1 MADILLQKPEAGQAT
16 TLTPAPEDRLVFEFN
31 SGDALL
37 TRVDDNLV
45 MSFEDGSS
53 LTLTDFY
60 VAYTSEN
67 MPEFV
72 IGDEVVPGEAFFAAL
87 GEDLM
92 PAAGPGAGPQGG
104 GTTVDT
110 ISPSLLDAGLD
121 SLSGRSLNLG
131 SRAAGEG
138 FDSISTTDA
147 PPTINGVIAFADA
160 GPDASP
166 NALDVFESGVGRDV
180 SGALSP
186 NIPNQQYAGDFVASG
201 RIDATDP
208 EGLDL
213 RYSIEGSGV
222 GTLGSI
228 AIDAD
233 TGEFVYT
240 FTGDAASDSLAQG
253 ETRQEIFTAVVEDPA
268 GNSDTVQ
275 IVITVTGTNDRPTFT
290 VEGENVENLSVTDGF
305 NNPHI
310 VDNDGMANSVTG
322 NVVGDDVD
330 TGATL
335 SFSVSHINPN
345 LLDQAIYDDLAE
357 VLAQVRNFKDGV
369 TGSPVVE
376 GLGDVLAQFEATD
389 FTAYLEKVSE
399 SLPKIEEAL
408 DNGLANIL
416 GNVTNAAD
424 TSAAMQE
431 VTDFLHGE
439 FGKLDDLVGHP
450 ISETIVGKF
459 TDLMNT
465 EIGKLPLEA
474 DKLDVIVQGL
484 MKSLQDILTD
494 SLSDLFD
501 KFQADFDALVAQI
514 GALEDFADNHPLS
527 EIIANANATVD
538 GFLGQLQDAVDNANA
553 NDYLDASTLPTTA
566 IVANGLYGKLE
577 LDSADSGNFTYT
589 LYTEEEAKAMG
600 PEFEAA
606 FWALQMRDDNEQ
618 ALDTEHFTV
627 YVSDEYGAWNYKNIS
642 IDVMGKN
649 DAPVIHYAND
659 MTVQESGNGIIVD
672 DKFLPNAPDL
682 GMPAAVGQVVA
693 SDIDVEKL
701 TFTVEG
707 GKELSGNPLFDT
719 VITNDYGSLYLN
731 SDTGTYSFVL
741 NNGSDATQA
750 LNEGETKV
758 FEFTFSVSD
767 GDVSDD
773 VKVKL
778 TIEGTNDQPT
788 LTLDK
793 AVLTVTE
800 DGALNKPEMEQASGQ
815 AIGQDAD
822 LHPSNDEDG
831 SKGEVLSYS
840 IEYARPELTLV
851 QEMANVLKVLGVNVN
866 EEALDAVANMTEQ
879 AYEALGTNTG
889 SATELNGLYG
899 KLSIDPDS
907 GEYTYELYT
916 EQEAKDLGPVF
927 EVAYWALKYR
937 DDNEAALNEN
947 FTVTVKDDL
956 GAWNSESLTVEV
968 YGSNDKPVILAANN
982 LTVQEAGEGIVVGD
996 KFLPNA
1002 LDLGKPAAVGQ
1013 ILAIDDINDMINN
1026 LEFNIVGGTASE
1038 GSLNLADLTGID
1050 LDALGNV
1057 DAFPYDYTI
1066 SHDFGDLYL
1075 NKDTGT
1081 YIFVVDQ
1088 DAADKLNE
1096 GEDVSFNFSFT
1107 VTDGDLTSEA
1117 KEITVTLEGTNDRPE
1132 FSVSEIEHDVYEF
1145 LGKGGSVSF
1154 AGKAEVTDA
1163 DAGDTQAFSVS
1174 YALPEF
1180 SDIAD
1185 IFNLD
1190 GTVAGQLD
1198 GIVDIT
1204 KEIYQAFAEKMPASA
1219 DAPAELNG
1227 LYGSLS
1233 LAADGS
1239 YTYTLYTWEQAVEL
1253 GPVTMAAYVALQ
1265 KRGDGD
1271 DALPTENF
1279 IVRVEDGKGA
1289 WDSQELS
1296 FNVMGTNDGPVING
1310 DLQAGVTEAGVGSSL
1325 SDDMVDGIIE
1335 STIGQITTG
1344 NETVNELLKLL
1355 GVDLEKFTLDLEA
1368 SLKESLDGKFGTL
1381 SDANALPNA
1390 DVAGKDTAMG
1400 TITVTDDD
1408 SSSFGSSPL
1417 VLLDGAKPEFKAD
1430 VLLGKLTASVLNGEL
1445 SIDLTALGS
1454 IVDVLKGFADLPKIL
1469 EGGVS
1474 VDEIRDLLQS
1484 ASELSNIVDIF
1495 DNGFDIS
1502 VLIDSI
1508 KESFEYTQEGEY
1520 GTLTLTPDVASGS
1533 YTYTYELN
1541 NDDEDTQSLGEKEVG
1556 QDSFTVKSYDIYGNE
1571 TTQEITINVEGKNDR
1586 PVLSLN
1592 DGPIVL
1598 TENDEHS
1605 YTVKGTATADDADTT
1620 AELKYFVSAAAPI
1633 IDEFA
1638 ETLQGILGE
1647 SNDPNAP
1654 SIAEALGDQISAWL
1668 TAEVALGAAKGLEEV
1683 AKVAADLTDATALRA
1698 TADSLQAQYDSA
1710 SWWQQGALWVPLQV
1724 AIGAATAAEASD
1736 AAYANAQAATAKAEE
1751 ARDDVVDGFDKIG
1764 ESGFSL
1770 DSIKEYLD
1778 KDGDGQL
1785 DAEFINADGA
1795 PELSLPGSVSSNL
1808 VTREVDG
1815 ENQTFDV
1822 QEGKY
1827 GTLEINVNTGEYT
1840 YVVDPKFNDDIQALG
1855 EGEKFEESFV
1865 IYVQDEN
1872 GAWDSKEITVTING
1886 TDDAP
1891 QIKEETATLTVD
1903 ESYLASGTKEGETPA
1918 AGEASTVAKGTVE
1931 FTSAEDMAQ
1940 GTITVGGVVFTV
1952 TKNDDGSLTLT
1963 NKDGFEVSSPDYGFI
1978 TVDPKVTYDAA
1989 SKTYTL
1995 NYTYTQDTVF
2005 DHGTSA
2011 ENDDVAA
2018 SADSFTIDIKDGKGD
2033 ATDSITVNVDIKDD
2047 APIVS
2052 LDEGAIIKAGTV
2064 HTGTWSVDLGADGG
2078 AYQISFDGGKTLR
2091 DVEFGKTMNIKGL
2104 GKLTIESDGTYTF
2117 DSNNKTQGEDFSFT
2131 LSATDSD
2138 GDVVS
2143 DTVTISMLSK
2153 LVVDTTSSAVI
2164 VIDASSGD
2172 LSAVESAIKQAGNA
2186 QVVLFGSQSD
2196 IDKFDMSALS
2206 GYDVKLAGSSS
2217 DLTSALTVA
2226 NGIVD
2231 SLAAA
2236 SSQPVNVVVACN
2248 GDQPVEVANMPNT
2261 VKFGDIPQD
2270 GHWGV
2275 VSEILFDIS
2284 GKQPGDSW
2292 TSKGVAAN
2300 IIGDKVTEKE
2310 YELTLGVDKNGNL
2323 FVTAT
2328 VVGGNETV
2336 STSQFSEKMLE
2347 SFDSTSTIKWPG
2359 FDYASAEEQA
2369 RLAAQEAAEKAL
2381 KDLNDSVEN
2390 AGGELVV
2397 VGDHSLDLP
2406 KKVSTDLNDLEESID
2421 GSKVGDILVGGMTTE
2436 DLQAVTGK
2444 TDEEDIIRTLQQDPE
2459 WLTQQDLSAY
2469 DDGGDDT
2476 INAGKGNDIAYGGAG
2491 DDTIYGGKGADSLFG
2506 GEGDDSIYGG
2516 KGADSIYGGAG
2527 ADLLDGGT
2535 GDDIFFADVK
2545 DTVLGGDGNDLIIM
2559 SGFDSVN
2566 IDDVL
2571 SVDGGNGIDILLSGV
2586 TSLMD
2591 AEKLI
2596 NNSGVSNVEIMMFGK
2611 DGADADAIEAA
2622 KALQEQLQGKDE
2634 KTGLTDADLTG
2645 WTNKGS
2651 SIDGYTQ
2658 FESEDDKMTILIQS
2672 SLINS

>member
-1 MADILLQKPEAGQAT
+1 MADILLQKPEAGQTT

-37 TRVDDNLV
+37 TRAGDNLV

-72 IGDEVVPGEAFFAAL
+72 IDDAVVPGEAFFAAL
-87 GEDLM
+87 GDELM
-92 PAAGPGAGPQGG
+92 PAAGPAAGPQGG
-104 GTTVDT
+104 GTTVGT
-110 ISPSLLDAGLD
+110 ISPELLDGGLD
-121 SLSGRSLNLG
+121 SLSGRSIDVG

-138 FDSISTTDA
+138 IGSTFATDG

-160 GPDASP
+160 GPDASA

-186 NIPNQQYAGDFVASG
+186 NSPNQQYGGDFVASG

-208 EGLDL
+208 EGLGL
-213 RYSIEGSGV
+213 TYSIAGSTQGA
-222 GTLGSI
+222 LGSI
-228 AIDAD
+228 NMNPD
-233 TGEFVYT
+233 TGEFTYT
-240 FTGDAASDSLAQG
+240 FTGDVASDSLAQG

-275 IVITVTGTNDRPTFT
+275 IVITVTGTNDRPLF
-290 VEGENVENLSVTDGF
+290 VIEDAALEELEKMSVTDTF
-305 NNPHI
+305 NNPHLEDTQSAPDFVKGSVEGFD
-310 VDNDGMANSVTG
+310 VDNGHV
-322 NVVGDDVD
+322 
-330 TGATL
+330 L
-335 SFSVSHINPN
+335 EYSVSHINPN
-345 LLDQAIYDDLAE
+345 LLDNKAIYEDLE
-357 VLAQVRNFKDGV
+357 KVLEQVKNFKDGV
-369 TGSPVVE
+369 AGSPVVE

-399 SLPKIEEAL
+399 TLPKIENAL
-408 DNGLANIL
+408 NDGLANIL
-416 GNVTNAAD
+416 GKVTDAAD

-431 VTDFLHGE
+431 VTGFLQGE
-439 FGKLDDLVGHP
+439 FSKLDDLVGHP
-450 ISETIVGKF
+450 ISEAIVGKF
-459 TDLMNT
+459 TDLMNN
-465 EIGKLPLEA
+465 EIGKLPQEA
-474 DKLDVIVQGL
+474 DKLDAIVQGL

-494 SLSDLFD
+494 SLGDLFD

-514 GALEDFADNHPLS
+514 GALEDFADDHPLS
-527 EIIANANATVD
+527 DIIANANAAVD
-538 GFLGQLQDAVDNANA
+538 GFLGQLQEAVENAK
-553 NDYLDASTLPTTA
+553 DGSYVEDSTVPSTA
-566 IVANGLYGKLE
+566 TVATGLYGKLV
-577 LDSADSGNFTYT
+577 LDTAVSADSADSGNFTYT
-589 LYTEEEAKAMG
+589 LYTEAEAKAMG

-606 FWALQMRDDNEQ
+606 FWALQMRDDGEQ
-618 ALDTEHFTV
+618 ALDTEHFTI
-627 YVSDEYGAWNYKNIS
+627 YVRDEHGAWDYKNIS

-649 DAPVIHYAND
+649 DAPVIHHVND
-659 MTVQESGNGIIVD
+659 MIVQERGEGIIVD

-682 GMPAAVGQVVA
+682 GMPVAVGQVVA
-693 SDIDVEKL
+693 SDIDVEAL
-701 TFTVEG
+701 TFSVKGADSNTWTSVSSD
-707 GKELSGNPLFDT
+707 KDLFD
-719 VITNDYGSLYLN
+719 VAMENDYGTLYLN
-731 SDTGTYSFVL
+731 SQTGTYM
-741 NNGSDATQA
+741 
-750 LNEGETKV
+750 
-758 FEFTFSVSD
+758 FE
-767 GDVSDD
+767 
-773 VKVKL
+773 
-778 TIEGTNDQPT
+778 
-788 LTLDK
+788 LDNAK
-793 AVLTVTE
+793 A
-800 DGALNKPEMEQASGQ
+800 
-815 AIGQDAD
+815 
-822 LHPSNDEDG
+822 
-831 SKGEVLSYS
+831 
-840 IEYARPELTLV
+840 
-851 QEMANVLKVLGVNVN
+851 
-866 EEALDAVANMTEQ
+866 
-879 AYEALGTNTG
+879 
-889 SATELNGLYG
+889 
-899 KLSIDPDS
+899 DS
-907 GEYTYELYT
+907 
-916 EQEAKDLGPVF
+916 
-927 EVAYWALKYR
+927 
-937 DDNEAALNEN
+937 
-947 FTVTVKDDL
+947 
-956 GAWNSESLTVEV
+956 
-968 YGSNDKPVILAANN
+968 
-982 LTVQEAGEGIVVGD
+982 
-996 KFLPNA
+996 
-1002 LDLGKPAAVGQ
+1002 
-1013 ILAIDDINDMINN
+1013 
-1026 LEFNIVGGTASE
+1026 
-1038 GSLNLADLTGID
+1038 
-1050 LDALGNV
+1050 
-1057 DAFPYDYTI
+1057 
-1066 SHDFGDLYL
+1066 
-1075 NKDTGT
+1075 
-1081 YIFVVDQ
+1081 
-1088 DAADKLNE
+1088 LNE
-1096 GEDVSFNFSFT
+1096 GEDYKFDLTFT
-1107 VTDGDLTSEA
+1107 VTDNQKDGTSFETDE
-1117 KEITVTLEGTNDRPE
+1117 KTVTLTVEGTNDKPE
-1132 FSVSEIEHDVYEF
+1132 LSLTQNEYNVHEF
-1145 LGKGGSVSF
+1145 LGDDNDAVTGDAREQGPASVTGQ
-1154 AGKAEVTDA
+1154 ATVKDA
-1163 DAGDTQAFSVS
+1163 DADGKEGETQELSIA
-1174 YALPEF
+1174 YDLPKF

-1190 GTVAGQLD
+1190 GTVAGKLD
-1198 GIVDIT
+1198 GLVDIT
-1204 KEIYQAFAEKMPASA
+1204 QDVYEAFAAKMPKSA
-1219 DAPAELNG
+1219 EAPAELNG

-1233 LAADGS
+1233 ITASGE

-1265 KRGDGD
+1265 RRDEGDE
-1271 DALPTENF
+1271 ALPTENF
-1279 IVRVEDGKGA
+1279 TVYVKDSEGA
-1289 WDSQELS
+1289 WDSQDLS
-1296 FNVMGTNDGPVING
+1296 FNVMGTNDGPVIKG
-1310 DLQAGVTEAGVGSSL
+1310 DFTADVTEAGVGSSL
-1325 SDDMVDGIIE
+1325 SDDMIDGIIE

-1344 NETVNELLKLL
+1344 NDTVNDLLKLL
-1355 GVDLEKFTLDLEA
+1355 GVDLEKFTLDLET

-1390 DVAGKDTAMG
+1390 DVTGKDTAKG

-1430 VLLGKLTASVLNGEL
+1430 VLFGKLTASVLNGEL
-1445 SIDLTALGS
+1445 SIDPTALGS
-1454 IVDVLKGFADLPKIL
+1454 IVDVLKDFADLPKIL

-1484 ASELSNIVDIF
+1484 ASGLSNIVDIF

-1541 NDDEDTQSLGEKEVG
+1541 NDDEDTQGLGEKEVG

-1571 TTQEITINVEGKNDR
+1571 TTQEITIEVEGKNDR
-1586 PVLSLN
+1586 PILSLN

-1620 AELKYFVSAAAPI
+1620 AELKYFVSAAAPT
-1633 IDEFA
+1633 IDDFA
-1638 ETLQGILGE
+1638 KTLQGILGE
-1647 SNDPNAP
+1647 SNAPNAP

-1668 TAEVALGAAKGLEEV
+1668 TAEVALGAAKGLEEA
-1683 AKVAADLTDATALRA
+1683 AKVTADLTDAVALRA
-1698 TADSLQAQYDSA
+1698 TADSLQEQYDNA
-1710 SWWQQGALWVPLQV
+1710 SRWQQAALWVPLQT
-1724 AIGAATAAEASD
+1724 AKGAASLAEAAD
-1736 AAYANAQAATAKAEE
+1736 LAYANAQAATAKAEE
-1751 ARDDVVDGFDKIG
+1751 ARDDVVDGFDNIG

-1785 DAEFINADGA
+1785 DAEFINAAGA
-1795 PELSLPGSVSSNL
+1795 PELSLPGNVSSNL

-1865 IYVQDEN
+1865 IYVKDDKD
-1872 GAWDSKEITVTING
+1872 AWDSKEITVTING
-1886 TDDAP
+1886 TDDVP
-1891 QIKEETATLTVD
+1891 QITEESATLVVD
-1903 ESYLASGTKEGETPA
+1903 ESYLASGTLDGETPA
-1918 AGEASTVAKGTVE
+1918 AGEAGNVAKGTVE
-1931 FTSAEDMAQ
+1931 FTSAEDMDQ
-1940 GTITVGGVVFTV
+1940 GTITFGDKESKEFKEFAV
-1952 TKNDDGSLTLT
+1952 TKNADGSLTLT

-2005 DHGTSA
+2005 EHGTTA
-2011 ENDDVAA
+2011 DNDDVAA
-2018 SADSFTIDIKDGKGD
+2018 DADSFTIVIQDGKPGSAALD
-2033 ATDSITVNVDIKDD
+2033 TYTVKVNIEDD

-2078 AYQISFDGGKTLR
+2078 AYQIRIDGGKNLDAVTFDNGKYVK
-2091 DVEFGKTMNIKGL
+2091 DVPGL
-2104 GKLTIESDGTYTF
+2104 GKLTIMDDGTYTF

-2131 LSATDSD
+2131 LSATDGD

-2196 IDKFDMSALS
+2196 IDTFDMSAL
-2206 GYDVKLAGSSS
+2206 GDYDVKFAGSSS
-2217 DLTSALTVA
+2217 DLAGALTAA

-2231 SLAAA
+2231 NLAAA

-2248 GDQPVEVANMPNT
+2248 GEQPIEVANMPNT
-2261 VKFGDIPQD
+2261 VKFGDVPQD
-2270 GHWGV
+2270 GHSNV
-2275 VSEILFDIS
+2275 FTEILFDIS
-2284 GKQPGDSW
+2284 DKQPGDTW
-2292 TSKGVAAN
+2292 TSKGVVAN
-2300 IIGDKVTEKE
+2300 ILGDNATKSE
-2310 YELTLGVDKNGNL
+2310 YVLTLGVDSKGNL

-2328 VVGGNETV
+2328 VVGGSKTV
-2336 STSQFSEKMLE
+2336 STSQFSDKMLE
-2347 SFDSTSTIKWPG
+2347 SFDSVSMIKWPG

-2381 KDLNDSVEN
+2381 KDLNKDVKD

-2406 KKVSTDLNDLEESID
+2406 KKVSTDVNDLEETID

-2436 DLQAVTGK
+2436 DLQAVTGQ
-2444 TDEEDIIRTLQQDPE
+2444 TDEEEIIRTLQKDPE
-2459 WLTQQDLSAY
+2459 WLSQQVLSAY
-2469 DDGGDDT
+2469 DDGGDDI

-2491 DDTIYGGKGADSLFG
+2491 DDTIYGGKGADTLFG

-2535 GDDIFFADVK
+2535 GDDIFFADVN

-2559 SGFDSVN
+2559 PGFDSVN

-2571 SVDGGNGIDILLSGV
+2571 SVDGGDGIDILLSGV
-2586 TSLMD
+2586 TSLEG
-2591 AEKLI
+2591 AKHLI
-2596 NNSGVSNVEIMMFGK
+2596 DSGKISNVEIMMFGK

-2634 KTGLTDADLTG
+2634 NTKLTDTDLTG

-2651 SIDGYTQ
+2651 SVDGYTQ

-2672 SLINS
+2672 SLINA